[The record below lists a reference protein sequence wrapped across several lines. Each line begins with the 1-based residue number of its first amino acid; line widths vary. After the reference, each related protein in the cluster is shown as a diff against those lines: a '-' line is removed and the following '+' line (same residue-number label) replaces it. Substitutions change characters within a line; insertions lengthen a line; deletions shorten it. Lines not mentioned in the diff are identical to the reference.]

1 MLKRRLE
8 IEGNIDNHLESLPFK
23 SAKTSCHK
31 RDKSLYWESQFFI
44 NSKDDVDMKFNLTR
58 DENSAKIQNVA
69 YPAEIIEE
77 DQFCVRS
84 GPFAEISASGCM

>member
-1 MLKRRLE
+1 MKRRLE
-8 IEGNIDNHLESLPFK
+8 IDGNIDDHLESIPYK
-23 SAKTSCHK
+23 SAETSCHNG
-31 RDKSLYWESQFFI
+31 DKSLHWENQFFI

-77 DQFCVRS
+77 DQFCVLD
-84 GPFAEISASGCM
+84 GAFGLSAGGCM